1 MTTKS
6 HYHLGLYLIRH
17 NICQGSFWDCTAFLL
32 GCIEPDLNPAT
43 YLKGTLYGERLRGHN
58 YLNRKPYMEKLFQEI
73 SDTEQD
79 GVLFYY
85 RIGKL
90 VHYLTDAFTCPHNS
104 IFKGTIKEHVDY
116 EKLLEQFF
124 LEQLKDYT
132 FKPQKWFRT
141 ELWQKVSGKHDRY
154 MLEEAGIM
162 TDTRFTMEIIPSVV
176 MSLCSGYGVRL
187 PMHLKEV
194 RYENPFKI

>member
-1 MTTKS
+1 
-6 HYHLGLYLIRH
+6 
-17 NICQGSFWDCTAFLL
+17 
-32 GCIEPDLNPAT
+32 
-43 YLKGTLYGERLRGHN
+43 
-58 YLNRKPYMEKLFQEI
+58 MEKLFRKI

-104 IFKGTIKEHVDY
+104 MFKGTIKEHVDY

-124 LEQLKDYT
+124 LEELKDCT

-141 ELWQKVSGKHDRY
+141 ELWRKVSGKHDRY

-162 TDTRFTMEIIPSVV
+162 TDIRFTMEIIPSVV
-176 MSLCSGYGVRL
+176 MSLCSEYGVRL

-194 RYENPFKI
+194 QYENPFNI